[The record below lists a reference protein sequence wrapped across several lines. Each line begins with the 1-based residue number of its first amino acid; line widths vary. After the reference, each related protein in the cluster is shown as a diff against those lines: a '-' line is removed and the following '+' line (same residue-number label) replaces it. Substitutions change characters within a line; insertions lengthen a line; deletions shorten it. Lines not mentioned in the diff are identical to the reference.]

1 MSTFS
6 AKGTDVDVEAIMA
19 NIRRKIE
26 EKRKGLYTEDE
37 VQEIAEMKLDAVLE
51 ASEFNSDFVAAFR
64 ARDEKWNYRFDP
76 ETLYAS
82 SHAGG
87 GGLIRAARRLLNPVL
102 KLFFNPNPII
112 SALSRQADLNRYYV
126 ILLHNMAQELTRA
139 NLELTNLKARLRT
152 LGIRVDFQGKREKTM
167 EQVVLERDSREPR
180 EPRPLPTRSPD
191 RAEPSERQERGERPA
206 QTGRPERSERD
217 RGGER
222 RDRGEPG
229 DRDRGGDR
237 ERGERG
243 DRDRG
248 ERDGA
253 RRGRGRGRSFRRRRG
268 GSGGGGGGAGGT
280 GGSNRGDSS
289 GRPPSG
295 NRSGGGSSGPREG
308 SGGNR
313 S

>member
-37 VQEIAEMKLDAVLE
+37 VREIAEMKLDAVLE

-64 ARDEKWNYRFDP
+64 ARDEKWNYSFNP
-76 ETLYAS
+76 ETIYAS

-87 GGLIRAARRLLNPVL
+87 GGFIRATRRFLNPVL
-102 KLFFNPNPII
+102 KLFFNPNPMI
-112 SALSRQADLNRYYV
+112 SALSRQSDLNRYYV
-126 ILLHNMAQELTRA
+126 LLLHNMAQELTRA

-167 EQVVLERDSREPR
+167 EQVVLDREPR
-180 EPRPLPTRSPD
+180 EPRPVSTRSSD
-191 RAEPSERQERGERPA
+191 RPEPSERRERFPERGD
-206 QTGRPERSERD
+206 RD

-222 RDRGEPG
+222 RDRGASNERADRG
-229 DRDRGGDR
+229 ERDRGERDRGER

-243 DRDRG
+243 GERGG
-248 ERDGA
+248 ERDGG
-253 RRGRGRGRSFRRRRG
+253 RRGRGRRSFRRRRG
-268 GSGGGGGGAGGT
+268 GAGGGGGG
-280 GGSNRGDSS
+280 GGSNRGGDSS
-289 GRPPSG
+289 SRPPSG
-295 NRSGGGSSGPREG
+295 NRPGGGGPSGPRDG

>member
-6 AKGTDVDVEAIMA
+6 AKGTDIDVEAIMA
-19 NIRRKIE
+19 NIRRKID

-37 VQEIAEMKLDAVLE
+37 VREIAEMKLDAVLE

-64 ARDEKWNYRFDP
+64 ARDEKWNYRFNP
-76 ETLYAS
+76 ETIYAS

-87 GGLIRAARRLLNPVL
+87 GGLIRAARRFLNPVL

-112 SALSRQADLNRYYV
+112 SALSRQADLNRYYLL
-126 ILLHNMAQELTRA
+126 LLHNMAQELTRA

-180 EPRPLPTRSPD
+180 EPRPLPSRSSD
-191 RAEPSERQERGERPA
+191 RPEPSERPERGERSS
-206 QTGRPERSERD
+206 ERGERD

-222 RDRGEPG
+222 REQGASNERPERSDRERERG
-229 DRDRGGDR
+229 DRD
-237 ERGERG
+237 RG

-253 RRGRGRGRSFRRRRG
+253 RRGRGRRSFRRRRG
-268 GSGGGGGGAGGT
+268 GGGGGGG
-280 GGSNRGDSS
+280 GSNRGGDSS

-295 NRSGGGSSGPREG
+295 NRPGGGSTGPREG

>member
-37 VQEIAEMKLDAVLE
+37 VREIAEMKLDAVLE

-64 ARDEKWNYRFDP
+64 ARDEKWNYSFNP
-76 ETLYAS
+76 ETIYAS

-87 GGLIRAARRLLNPVL
+87 GGLIRAARRLLHPVL

-126 ILLHNMAQELTRA
+126 LLLHNMAQELTRA

-167 EQVVLERDSREPR
+167 EQVVLEREPR
-180 EPRPLPTRSPD
+180 ESRPLPSRSD
-191 RAEPSERQERGERPA
+191 RPEPSER
-206 QTGRPERSERD
+206 PERSERSSERGERD

-222 RDRGEPG
+222 RDRGPG
-229 DRDRGGDR
+229 GERPEGRERERGERGDR

-243 DRDRG
+243 GDRDG
-248 ERDGA
+248 G
-253 RRGRGRGRSFRRRRG
+253 RGRGRGRRSFRRRRG
-268 GSGGGGGGAGGT
+268 GSGGGGAGGG
-280 GGSNRGDSS
+280 GGSNRGGDPS

-295 NRSGGGSSGPREG
+295 NRPGGGGSSGPREG

>member
-6 AKGTDVDVEAIMA
+6 AKGTDIDVEAIMA
-19 NIRRKIE
+19 NIRRKID
-26 EKRKGLYTEDE
+26 EKRKGLYSEDE
-37 VQEIAEMKLDAVLE
+37 VREIAEMKLDAVLE

-76 ETLYAS
+76 ETIYAS

-112 SALSRQADLNRYYV
+112 SALSRQGELNRYYV
-126 ILLHNMAQELTRA
+126 LLLHNMAQELTRA

-167 EQVVLERDSREPR
+167 EQVVLERETREMR
-180 EPRPLPTRSPD
+180 EPRPLPGRPSD
-191 RAEPSERQERGERPA
+191 RPEPSERPERGERPERA
-206 QTGRPERSERD
+206 ERSERGEQRD

-222 RDRGEPG
+222 RDRGE
-229 DRDRGGDR
+229 RGDR
-237 ERGERG
+237 ERGDRERG
-243 DRDRG
+243 DREG
-248 ERDGA
+248 G
-253 RRGRGRGRSFRRRRG
+253 RRGRGRRSFRRRRG
-268 GSGGGGGGAGGT
+268 GGGGGG

-295 NRSGGGSSGPREG
+295 NRPGGGSPGPREG

>member
-6 AKGTDVDVEAIMA
+6 SKGTDVDVEAIMA
-19 NIRRKIE
+19 NIRRKID

-37 VQEIAEMKLDAVLE
+37 VREIAEMKLDAILDGN
-51 ASEFNSDFVAAFR
+51 EFNSDFVAAFR
-64 ARDEKWNYRFDP
+64 ARDEKWNYRFDS
-76 ETLYAS
+76 ETIYAS

-87 GGLIRAARRLLNPVL
+87 GGLIRAARRLLNPIL

-126 ILLHNMAQELTRA
+126 LLLHNMAQELTRA
-139 NLELTNLKARLRT
+139 NLEVANLKARLRT

-167 EQVVLERDSREPR
+167 EQVVFERESREAR
-180 EPRPLPTRSPD
+180 EPRPLPPRPAERSE
-191 RAEPSERQERGERPA
+191 RAERPERGGYGERAERGER
-206 QTGRPERSERD
+206 D
-217 RGGER
+217 RGER
-222 RDRGEPG
+222 RDRGAGERPE
-229 DRDRGGDR
+229 R
-237 ERGERG
+237 ERGERDRG
-243 DRDRG
+243 DREG
-248 ERDGA
+248 G
-253 RRGRGRGRSFRRRRG
+253 RRGRGRRSFRRRRG
-268 GSGGGGGGAGGT
+268 GGGGGGG

-295 NRSGGGSSGPREG
+295 NRPGGGSSGPREG

>member
-6 AKGTDVDVEAIMA
+6 AKGTDIDVEAIMA
-19 NIRRKIE
+19 NIRRRIE

-37 VQEIAEMKLDAVLE
+37 VREIAEMKLDAILD
-51 ASEFNSDFVAAFR
+51 ANEFNSDFVAAFR

-76 ETLYAS
+76 ETIYAS

-102 KLFFNPNPII
+102 KLLFNPNPII

-126 ILLHNMAQELTRA
+126 LLLHNMAQELTRA

-167 EQVVLERDSREPR
+167 EQVVFERESREPR
-180 EPRPLPTRSPD
+180 EPRPLPARVERP
-191 RAEPSERQERGERPA
+191 EPSEKRERGAYSERGER
-206 QTGRPERSERD
+206 GERD

-222 RDRGEPG
+222 RDRGPG
-229 DRDRGGDR
+229 VERPEREKGERDRGDR
-237 ERGERG
+237 ERGEREG
-243 DRDRG
+243 G
-248 ERDGA
+248 
-253 RRGRGRGRSFRRRRG
+253 RRGRGRRSFRRRRG
-268 GSGGGGGGAGGT
+268 GGGGGGGG
-280 GGSNRGDSS
+280 RGDTS

-295 NRSGGGSSGPREG
+295 NRPGGGGSPPPREG

>member
-6 AKGTDVDVEAIMA
+6 AKGTDIDVEAIMA

-26 EKRKGLYTEDE
+26 EKRKGVYTEEE
-37 VQEIAEMKLDAVLE
+37 VREIAEMKLDAVLD
-51 ASEFNSDFVAAFR
+51 ANEFNSDFVSAFR
-64 ARDEKWNYRFDP
+64 ARDEKWNYQFDP
-76 ETLYAS
+76 ETIYRS

-87 GGLIRAARRLLNPVL
+87 GGLIRALRSFLNPVL

-126 ILLHNMAQELTRA
+126 LLLHNMAQELTRS

-152 LGIRVDFQGKREKTM
+152 LGIRVDFQTKREKTM
-167 EQVVLERDSREPR
+167 EQVVLERESREREAPEPRSYGELRESREHREPR
-180 EPRPLPTRSPD
+180 EPRPRPD
-191 RAEPSERQERGERPA
+191 SERGDRDRDRMPQGERQERGER
-206 QTGRPERSERD
+206 D
-217 RGGER
+217 R
-222 RDRGEPG
+222 
-229 DRDRGGDR
+229 DR

-243 DRDRG
+243 DREGR
-248 ERDGA
+248 
-253 RRGRGRGRSFRRRRG
+253 RRGRGRRSFRRRRG
-268 GSGGGGGGAGGT
+268 GAGR
-280 GGSNRGDSS
+280 SDAP

-295 NRSGGGSSGPREG
+295 RPGGGSGSGSSEG

>member
-6 AKGTDVDVEAIMA
+6 AKGTDIDVEAIMA
-19 NIRRKIE
+19 NIRRRIE

-37 VQEIAEMKLDAVLE
+37 VREIAEMKLDAILD
-51 ASEFNSDFVAAFR
+51 ANEFNSDFVAAFR

-76 ETLYAS
+76 ETIYAS

-102 KLFFNPNPII
+102 KLFFNPNPVI

-126 ILLHNMAQELTRA
+126 LLLHNMAQELTRA

-167 EQVVLERDSREPR
+167 EQVVFERESRESR
-180 EPRPLPTRSPD
+180 EPRPLPARPERPES
-191 RAEPSERQERGERPA
+191 SERQERGAYSER
-206 QTGRPERSERD
+206 GERGERD

-222 RDRGEPG
+222 RERGERGERDRGE
-229 DRDRGGDR
+229 R
-237 ERGERG
+237 ERGEREG
-243 DRDRG
+243 G
-248 ERDGA
+248 
-253 RRGRGRGRSFRRRRG
+253 RRGRGRRSFRRRRG
-268 GSGGGGGGAGGT
+268 GGGGGGGGRA
-280 GGSNRGDSS
+280 DSS
-289 GRPPSG
+289 GRPQGG
-295 NRSGGGSSGPREG
+295 NRPGGGGSSGPREG

>member
-19 NIRRKIE
+19 NIRRKID
-26 EKRKGLYTEDE
+26 EKRKGLYTEEE
-37 VQEIAEMKLDAVLE
+37 VREIAEMKLDAVLE

-76 ETLYAS
+76 ETIYAS

-126 ILLHNMAQELTRA
+126 LLLHNMAQELTRA

-167 EQVVLERDSREPR
+167 EQVVLEREPR
-180 EPRPLPTRSPD
+180 EAREPQEHRPLPTRSPD
-191 RAEPSERQERGERPA
+191 RPEPSERQERGDRPA
-206 QTGRPERSERD
+206 QTGRSERSERD

-222 RDRGEPG
+222 RDRGERG
-229 DRDRGGDR
+229 DRD
-237 ERGERG
+237 RGERG
-243 DRDRG
+243 DRERG

-253 RRGRGRGRSFRRRRG
+253 RRGRGRRSFRRRRG
-268 GSGGGGGGAGGT
+268 GGGGGGAGGG
-280 GGSNRGDSS
+280 GGSNRGDAP

-295 NRSGGGSSGPREG
+295 NRPGGGGSSGPREG